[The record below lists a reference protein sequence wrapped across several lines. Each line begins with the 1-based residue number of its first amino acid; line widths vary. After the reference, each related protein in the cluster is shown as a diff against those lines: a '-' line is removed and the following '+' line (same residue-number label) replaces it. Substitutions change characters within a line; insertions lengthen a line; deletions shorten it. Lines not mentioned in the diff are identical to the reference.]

1 MLTVSCILK
10 PKIQVRQFE
19 TSDLENVLAIELDS
33 FGDEAWSKSLFL
45 EYFRKYPDLFFIARL
60 GRRTVGYSI
69 TCAGLRSAELLSI
82 AVLPRD
88 RRQGVARILLDH
100 TVAALRA
107 GRVSTWW
114 LMVDVAN
121 ASAIRFY
128 ETYGFIQTK
137 RVKRYYSAG
146 RDAWRMRLSL

>member
-1 MLTVSCILK
+1 MTVSCILK
-10 PKIQVRQFE
+10 SSVRVREFE
-19 TSDLENVLAIELDS
+19 AGDLEDVLAIELDS
-33 FGDEAWSKSLFL
+33 FGGEAWDKRLFL
-45 EYFRKYPDLFFIARL
+45 EYFRKYPDLFSVARL

-69 TCAGLRSAELLSI
+69 TCAGLRSAELVSI
-82 AVLPRD
+82 AVLGRD
-88 RRQGVARILLDH
+88 RRQGVAQALLDH
-100 TVAALRA
+100 TAAELRT
-107 GRVSTWW
+107 GRVKTWW

-128 ETYGFIQTK
+128 ETYGFVQTK